1 MDEKDIGKLI
11 DRTVK
16 DGGVLSLL
24 YFDLHGNQ
32 KEALQNF
39 GIGFVQ
45 KLLKEPGVLYA
56 QGEIDEPTETEGA
69 LSTTLEVKVLTK
81 DLMGVARLCATYSP
95 FSVEILKPENFA
107 LSVAELHE
115 LLMFIGS
122 TTHDYK
128 KYIMEKVATPED
140 LEKYKR
146 TLEGRIRMGESLRA
160 KKRAE

>member
-16 DGGVLSLL
+16 DGGLLSLL

-32 KEALQNF
+32 KEALQNL
-39 GIGFVQ
+39 GVGFVQ

-81 DLMGVARLCATYSP
+81 DLMGVARVCAAYSP
-95 FSVEILKPENFA
+95 FSVEVLKPEDFT

-115 LLMFIGS
+115 LLMFIGA
-122 TTHDYK
+122 TTHDFK

-140 LEKYKR
+140 MEKYKKS
-146 TLEGRIRMGESLRA
+146 LESRIKMGEKLMG